1 MMLTRN
7 EILKEID
14 NGNIVISDRF
24 GTNRQRHLDN
34 IAECSIDTHLG
45 NVILVARPTQIVDFK
60 KPMEFDEIVLEYGE
74 SFRLEPNMFY
84 LMCTKEVIYTTKFAL
99 ILEEKSSVGRMNV
112 KHTKCGLVEPKF
124 NDVIT
129 LEVDVTLPTIVYAGQ
144 PFMQFTVNEL
154 KGIVSD
160 YDGQYKSD
168 ATWRPT
174 PSKIWQKLQ
183 NFDF

>member
-1 MMLTRN
+1 MLTRS

-14 NGNIVISDRF
+14 NGNIVISDLN
-24 GTNRQRHLDN
+24 GTNLPKHLDN

-60 KPMEFDEIVLEYGE
+60 KEMEFDEVVLNYGDA
-74 SFRLEPNMFY
+74 FKLEPNMFY

-99 ILEEKSSVGRMNV
+99 VLEEKSSVGRFNIQ
-112 KHTKCGLVEPKF
+112 HPKCGLVEPKF

-129 LEVDVTLPTIVYAGQ
+129 LEVTVTLPTIVYAGM

-168 ATWRPT
+168 PTWRPT

-183 NFDF
+183 NFEF